1 MAEKTGTLQLSDLM
15 AARFTNTNAAAFGLD
30 DLADVVQR
38 DLETH
43 NALMEE
49 ALTGGAAPIAERSTD
64 RQRLAGT
71 STRRE
76 LVELDEYGRAPTKKT
91 KPGQTVGFPLKR
103 YGAATG
109 WTRDW
114 MLKASVVELARKA
127 LEVQQAHRIKVLTE
141 MKRALFVSANYNF
154 ADDLED
160 GITLAVKRLVN
171 ADSALIA
178 DGPNGEVFDGA
189 THTHY
194 TAAATLVDA
203 DLLAAVNLVVE
214 HGHGGS
220 VKLAIARADEAAVS
234 ALGSF
239 KAYVDVRLTPG
250 TEADKP
256 LGNRLNPSRLD
267 NRAIGLFGA
276 AEVWVKPWA
285 IANYALIWDSSDMLP
300 LVMREEEQDAL
311 RGLQLIAEIDAH
323 PMTAEY
329 WEARF
334 GFGVWNRTN
343 GAIHQFS
350 NGTYQDPTI

>member
-1 MAEKTGTLQLSDLM
+1 MPEKTGTLQLSDLM
-15 AARFTNTNAAAFGLD
+15 AARFQNTNAAAFGLD
-30 DLADVVQR
+30 DLAEVVER

-49 ALTGGAAPIAERSTD
+49 ALSGGSAPIAERTTD

-76 LVELDEYGRAPTKKT
+76 LVELDEYGRAPTRKT

-114 MLKASVVELARKA
+114 MLKASVQEIARKA
-127 LEVQQAHRIKVLTE
+127 LEVQQAHRIRVLTE
-141 MKRALFVSANYNF
+141 MKRAIYLSSNYTFV
-154 ADDLED
+154 DELED
-160 GITLAVKRLVN
+160 SISLAVKRLVN

-194 TAAATLVDA
+194 TAEASLTNAN
-203 DLLAAVNLVVE
+203 LLASVNTVVE
-214 HGHGGS
+214 HGHGGM
-220 VKLAIARADEAAVS
+220 VKMAINRANEAAVK
-234 ALGSF
+234 ALTDF
-239 KAYVDVRLTPG
+239 EPYVDFRLTPG
-250 TEADKP
+250 TDANQA
-256 LGNRLNPSRLD
+256 LGVRLDPTRLD

-285 IANYALIWDSSDMLP
+285 IANYALTWDASDMLP
-300 LVMREEEQDAL
+300 LAMREEEQEAL
-311 RGLQLIAEIDAH
+311 RGLQLVAEIDAH

-329 WEARF
+329 WETRF

-343 GAIHQFS
+343 GAVHQFN